1 MVRRW
6 ALELGLSPLP
16 AEVVSR
22 ETPVCVTSGV
32 GTSDTEGIRARRKE
46 PRVDYGERTTGTRDE
61 HYNLI
66 SVLYHALH
74 GAENCDRYA
83 ADAEV
88 AGDERLAAFFRE
100 AQVMQTQL
108 AERAKGL
115 LGIGAASDLGA
126 PGVSSEGRVGAA
138 GGPEVGVDVGPGT
151 ISGGA
156 QPVAEVPSGDVTAD
170 IPEPTSVR
178 VPPEDFET
186 TIRALEGG
194 PEELG
199 IEAALEEIDGWRLWL
214 EASAEPELLPIAE
227 DLGRLG
233 DLLRSGAPNPAE
245 VGRLLGSLG
254 ERVRELADSD
264 VGAPVAERLR
274 ILGGLLN
281 TAARAFPE

>member
-1 MVRRW
+1 MV
-6 ALELGLSPLP
+6 
-16 AEVVSR
+16 
-22 ETPVCVTSGV
+22 V
-32 GTSDTEGIRARRKE
+32 GWISVGKE
-46 PRVDYGERTTGTRDE
+46 HGMDYGQQTTGTRDE

-83 ADAEV
+83 ADAEIT
-88 AGDERLAAFFRE
+88 GDERLAAFFRE

-108 AERAKGL
+108 AERAKSM
-115 LGIGAASDLGA
+115 LGIAAAPDLGES
-126 PGVSSEGRVGAA
+126 GVSSEGGFGAA
-138 GGPEVGVDVGPGT
+138 GGLEPGVDVSPGT

-170 IPEPTSVR
+170 IPEPTTVR
-178 VPPEDFET
+178 VPPEDFNT

-199 IEAALEEIDGWRLWL
+199 IEDALAEIDGWRLWL
-214 EASAEPELLPIAE
+214 EASADPELLPIAE
-227 DLGRLG
+227 DLRRLG
-233 DLLRSGAPNPAE
+233 DLLRSGATDPSE

-254 ERVRELADSD
+254 ERVRGLAESD

-281 TAARAFPE
+281 TAGRRFPG